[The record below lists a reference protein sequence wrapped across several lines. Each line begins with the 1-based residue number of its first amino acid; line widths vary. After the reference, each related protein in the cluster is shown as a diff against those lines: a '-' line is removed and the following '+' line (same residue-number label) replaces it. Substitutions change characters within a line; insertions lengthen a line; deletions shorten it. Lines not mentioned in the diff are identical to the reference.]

1 MKHLKHILILAF
13 VWALVP
19 RAAANDIGY
28 VEKFCL
34 MPDRQEAL
42 KLLIPGTQ
50 DYYFY
55 HALDAQLRGDKAEVQ
70 KLIGLWVKRYGRTA
84 RVQEIQNRE
93 ALLNYKANPNATLA
107 HVRRELGLQYNH
119 SRVVEGQKPK
129 HPTALDPKLISF
141 EAYRARAFTSG
152 DLSGVEDRGLER
164 LNHEGLSATRLRHLL
179 SRLQRPD
186 VPRLPQL
193 IIKDLRNKYSRG
205 FGSHG
210 IHRNLTL
217 AQMDELLQ
225 IDPKLIDNSNFI
237 NAYLTKLAPSA
248 DVDTR
253 FDLAERGKH
262 LNRVHQ
268 FTKRLSAAHNSLKAH
283 ALYNLLRFQRSQGE
297 YNHVLFMDYLKLPR
311 PVNYINSKYRE
322 AVLKRPGNSD
332 VNLNAD
338 YSRVTGLPAIGPD
351 ERLVRSFF
359 LHFLK
364 TADDFDQYLPYVRD
378 TYLKHAMAEA
388 KLVNGIGD
396 PERWYSLISSG
407 QVKALQDRI
416 DLDFAPVNRVFYKA
430 DDAVSLKV
438 NVKNVKKLIVRVFEI
453 NTFNFYSR
461 NLRPVDTAINLD
473 GLAPTREQVYNYD
486 ERPLRRVERTFDFP
500 KLKQRGV
507 YVVEVIGN
515 GRSSRAL
522 VSKGTLRL
530 LSANGPAGH
539 EFRVLDGN
547 HEPCANATL
556 WLSGTEYK
564 VGEDGLIVVPFSNRP
579 GRQTVVLRHEGFS
592 ALANFYHHGEAY
604 NLTAGLYVDRESL
617 VTGARAKL
625 VVRPVLRLNGQP
637 ISMKVLEDVRLFIQ
651 STDRKGVP
659 TQLEVTVPEIPDGE
673 AYVHDFTVPNKLA
686 NLSFTLRAQVK
697 NLAAGTKQQLSDS
710 VSYAINQVDTTLR
723 LENVHLA
730 RVGEHYV
737 LDVLGKN
744 GEPKPDRALSVSVK
758 HRDFKSARTFS
769 LKTDA
774 AGRVRLGTMQD
785 IQYINVSHSDGSG
798 YSWQI
803 SRDRDG
809 RIAQPSIIHAAAGDT
824 VQVAL
829 PGGLDNAAKG
839 AQYALLETRN
849 GTYVTDHVK
858 AGNFRNGFLELS
870 DLPAGDYVL
879 FLKQTHESI
888 TLKITDGDAH
898 AGHVLSSNRI
908 LERHRLRPL
917 QISNVMMGQAN
928 AVVQLENV
936 TPFTRVHVVATRY
949 QPRFPAYSALDIGGV
964 PAPRSQAVTRPRSLY
979 VQERDIGEEYRY
991 ILDRKYTR
999 KYAGN
1004 MLTRPGLLLN
1014 PWALRDTN
1022 TGRQDATEGEEFQ
1035 RLQEQLEKANQ
1046 NAQWRGPASDNGRGG
1061 ADFVDYS
1068 SLDFLKNNAVLLAN
1082 LAPDKDGVVQIEL
1095 KDINGHQELLLV
1107 AVDPLNTVTMPVPLK
1122 PAQLALRENR
1132 MVQSLD
1138 VAKAHSEQ
1146 KLFTVLKKGDELTVK
1161 DITTSE
1167 VKLYDSLQKAY
1178 LLMATLS
1185 GNQTLTEFN
1194 FILQWPLMKPE
1205 DKQKNYSKYACHELN
1220 FFLYHKDQAFFNETV
1235 KPYLANKKNKTFM
1248 DHWLLGANLEP
1259 YLEPLAFS
1267 RLNDVE
1273 KILLARR
1280 GPAELVQMRR
1290 YIDDKNDLI
1299 VPNPE
1304 LYSRLFDTAIQR
1316 SALEEKDGL
1325 MGFGEGKKAL
1335 LERFKER
1342 LAAATKPGEEAEG
1355 QGQGLGRGAV
1365 PGQAAGSGGAPGFGN
1380 VTAPAAPRPKVSPAP
1395 GKSGAGD
1402 VAGESADRYELGD
1415 QKRAADKELAQM
1427 KNELAKSR
1435 ARSTLDSLK
1444 KLDKGNR
1451 DFDDFA
1457 GNKGGFYAGR
1467 LERRQSTRQFFH
1479 KLPPTKEWAENNYY
1493 HVPIAQQ
1500 NGGLIDVNAFWNDY
1514 AASPADAPFFSGNF
1528 IYATGNFAEMM
1539 LALAVLD
1546 LPFEEPK
1553 HMAETKERSFQI
1565 TAGGPMVL
1573 CHQEILPSQPARRG
1587 PKILLSQNYFRADSR
1602 YRHVGNERLD
1612 NFVDEEFLKQ
1622 IAYGCQV
1629 VITNPTSSPQ
1639 KFRVLVQVPEGAI
1652 PLQNGFYS
1660 ESRPVQLQPYSTTTF
1675 DYYFYFPSAGEFAIY
1690 PVQVSNPKGHV
1701 AAAEEFTF
1709 NVVNE
1714 LSKKDKSSWIW
1725 ISQNG
1730 TEADVLKYLRDSNL
1744 NRTNLDL
1751 IAFRLRHQAEG
1762 GGGRDFYN
1770 RVIKLLEDRFN
1781 YQHTLWSYAVYHQ
1794 DEQRMVD
1801 YLERTPLAGRVGR
1814 HLQSPLLSINS
1825 VDRHWYQHLEYTP
1838 LVNARAHQLGATRK
1852 ILNSAFWT
1860 QYHSLLE
1867 VLKYHKDIP
1876 NADLLGLT
1884 YYLLL
1889 QDRVEEA
1896 EAFHKRIS
1904 ADQLA
1909 ERLQYDY
1916 LAAYLALYQG
1926 DLAKARQL
1934 ADRHADHPVDKWRN
1948 LFAAARAQLDEIEG
1962 KKPVLVD
1969 KDDRN
1974 QKQDQ
1979 LAGTQASYEF
1989 KVEDR
1994 QVQLSF
2000 QNLKE
2005 VTVNYYPMDVE
2016 LLFSRKPF
2024 MKEDTD
2030 HFTYLVPNTTE
2041 TVKLPGKKTAHT
2053 FAIPERFH
2061 SSNVM
2066 VEIVANGIRKSQAY
2080 YANTLAVQMIEN
2092 YGQVRVTDQ
2101 AKGKPLAKT
2110 YVKVYGKLAN
2120 GQVRFYKDG
2129 YTDLRGRFDYVSLNT
2144 GELDNVQQFSIL
2156 ILNEDH
2162 GAIIREAQPPKQ

>member
-1 MKHLKHILILAF
+1 MKHLKPILILVF
-13 VWALVP
+13 VWILAP

-34 MPDRQEAL
+34 MPDREEAL

-55 HALDAQLRGDKAEVQ
+55 HALDAQLRGDKPEVQ
-70 KLIGLWVKRYGRTA
+70 KLLGLWIKRYGRTS

-119 SRVVEGQKPK
+119 SRIVEGQKPK
-129 HPTALDPKLISF
+129 HPTALDPKLINF
-141 EAYRARAFTSG
+141 EAFRARAFTSG
-152 DLSGVEDRGLER
+152 DLSGVEDRGLE
-164 LNHEGLSATRLRHLL
+164 LLDHAGLGATRLRHLL
-179 SRLQRPD
+179 SRLKRPD
-186 VPRLPQL
+186 LANLPQL
-193 IIKDLRNKYSRG
+193 IIKDLRNEHSRG

-210 IHRNLTL
+210 IHRNLTI

-297 YNHVLFMDYLKLPR
+297 YSQVLFMDYLKLPR

-322 AVLKRPGNSD
+322 SVLKRPGNSD

-364 TADDFDQYLPYVRD
+364 GADEFDQYLPYVRD

-388 KLVNGIGD
+388 KLVNGVGD

-486 ERPLRRVERTFDFP
+486 ERPLRRVERTFNFP

-507 YVVEVIGN
+507 YVVEFIGN

-522 VSKGTLRL
+522 VSKGALRL

-539 EFRVLDGN
+539 EFRVLDEN

-564 VGEDGLIVVPFSNRP
+564 VGEDGLIVVPYSNRP
-579 GRQTVVLRHEGFS
+579 DRQTVVLRHDGFS
-592 ALANFYHHGEAY
+592 ALANFYHLGESY
-604 NLTAGLYVDRESL
+604 NLTAGMYVDREAL
-617 VTGARAKL
+617 VTGARAQL

-637 ISMKVLEDVRLFIQ
+637 ISMKVLKDVRLVIQ

-673 AYVHDFTVPNKLA
+673 AYVHDFTVPDKLSK
-686 NLSFTLRAQVK
+686 LTFTLRAQVD
-697 NLAAGTKQQLSDS
+697 NLAAGNKQNLSDS
-710 VSYAINQVDTTLR
+710 VSYAINSVDTTLK

-730 RVGEHYV
+730 RVGEHYA

-744 GEPKPDRALSVSVK
+744 GEPKPDRAVSMTVK

-774 AGRVRLGTMQD
+774 AGRVHLGTLAD
-785 IQYINVSHSDGSG
+785 IQHINVSHSDGSG

-849 GTYVTDHVK
+849 GTYVSDHVK
-858 AGNFRNGFLELS
+858 AGNFRNGFLELG

-879 FLKQTHESI
+879 YLKQTGESI
-888 TLKITDGDAH
+888 TLKITKGDTH
-898 AGHVLSSNRI
+898 AGHVLSPNRI
-908 LERHRLRPL
+908 LESRRLRPL

-928 AVVQLENV
+928 AVAQLENV

-964 PAPRSQAVTRPRSLY
+964 PAPGSQAVTRPRSLY

-991 ILDRKYTR
+991 ILDRKYSR

-1014 PWALRDTN
+1014 PWALRETN
-1022 TGRQDATEGEEFQ
+1022 TGRQDASKGEEYK
-1035 RLQEQLEKANQ
+1035 RLQEQLEKANR
-1046 NAQWRGPASDNGRGG
+1046 NAQWRGPASDKGRGG
-1061 ADFVDYS
+1061 ADFTDYS
-1068 SLDFLKNNAVLLAN
+1068 SLDFLKHNTVLLAN
-1082 LAPDKDGVVQIEL
+1082 LKPDKDGVVQIDL
-1095 KDINGHQELLLV
+1095 SGINGQQELLLV

-1178 LLMATLS
+1178 LLMATIS
-1185 GNQTLTEFN
+1185 GSPTLTEFN
-1194 FILQWPLMKPE
+1194 FILTWPNLKAE
-1205 DKQKNYSKYACHELN
+1205 EKRKKYSKYACHELN
-1220 FFLYHKDQAFFNETV
+1220 FFLFHKDPKFFNDVV
-1235 KPYLANKKNKTFM
+1235 KPFITNKKDKTFM
-1248 DHWLLGANLEP
+1248 DDWLLGTKLDK

-1280 GPAELVQMRR
+1280 GPAELAKMQR
-1290 YIDDKNDLI
+1290 YISDKADLI
-1299 VPNPE
+1299 IPNPE
-1304 LYSRLFDTAIQR
+1304 LYNRLFDAAIQR
-1316 SALEEKDGL
+1316 SALEEKDGKL
-1325 MGFGEGKKAL
+1325 GFDKNKQALKEQLNNSLAGFAKSGE
-1335 LERFKER
+1335 
-1342 LAAATKPGEEAEG
+1342 AAQGDG
-1355 QGQGLGRGAV
+1355 QSLGLT
-1365 PGQAAGSGGAPGFGN
+1365 GGAGGNAPGSSPSA
-1380 VTAPAAPRPKVSPAP
+1380 APPAPPRPKVSSNTASR
-1395 GKSGAGD
+1395 GK
-1402 VAGESADRYELGD
+1402 ADASTKLHYGF
-1415 QKRAADKELAQM
+1415 ADTKKEQEELAEM
-1427 KNELAKSR
+1427 KEELAKNR
-1435 ARSTLDSLK
+1435 NMQQTLDSLK
-1444 KLDKGNR
+1444 KLNER
-1451 DFDDFA
+1451 DADDEHLKA
-1457 GNKGGFYAGR
+1457 GGLFNAGG
-1467 LERRQSTRQFFH
+1467 LERREATRQFFR

-1493 HVPIAQQ
+1493 NVPITKQ

-1514 AASPADAPFFSGNF
+1514 AASPANAPFFSGNF
-1528 IYATGNFAEMM
+1528 IYATGNFSEMM

-1553 HMAETKERSFQI
+1553 HTAETKERSFQI
-1565 TAGGPMVL
+1565 TAGGHMVL

-1660 ESRPVQLQPYSTTTF
+1660 ESRPVQLQPYSTITF

-1701 AAAEEFTF
+1701 AAAEKFTF
-1709 NVVNE
+1709 SVVNE
-1714 LSKKDKSSWIW
+1714 LSKKDKSSWNW

-1770 RVIKLLEDRFN
+1770 RVMKLLEDRFN

-1794 DEQRMVD
+1794 DEPRMVD
-1801 YLERTPLAGRVGR
+1801 YFERTPLAGRVGR
-1814 HLQSPLLSINS
+1814 YLQSPLLSINS
-1825 VDRHWYQHLEYTP
+1825 VDRHWYQHLEYKP

-1916 LAAYLALYQG
+1916 LTAYLALYQG

-1934 ADRHADHPVDKWRN
+1934 ANRYSDHPVDKWRN
-1948 LFAAARAQLDEIEG
+1948 LFAAARSQLDEIEG

-1979 LAGTQASYEF
+1979 LARTQASYEF

-2030 HFTYLVPNTTE
+2030 HFTYLVPNTSD
-2041 TVKLPGKKTAHT
+2041 TVKLPGKKTAHA

-2101 AKGKPLAKT
+2101 AKGQPLAKT

-2156 ILNEDH
+2156 ILNDDH
-2162 GAIIREAQPPKQ
+2162 GAIIREAKPPKQ